1 MTLVISNVQADI
13 TANPGTT
20 GAAVLSRVG
29 HKRHQVKQAIGRLL
43 QAGTISVVVAGNGR
57 WYDNQFTIV

>member
-1 MTLVISNVQADI
+1 MTTVIANVQADI
-13 TANPGTT
+13 TSNAGTT
-20 GAAVLSRVG
+20 GAAVLGRLS

-43 QAGTISVVVAGNGR
+43 VAGTISVVIAGNGR